1 MANVLVK
8 DTFRGNFELVWKLN
22 SQNDAKRVFLI
33 PVCIA
38 HKLIK
43 PQSKYGSYFVK
54 KGKWLLHTRNCK
66 NQASRSF
73 INLTSTTL
81 SEDPV
86 HCNQLCRIQLPSKMI
101 VIF

>member
-43 PQSKYGSYFVK
+43 PQSKYGSYFVE
-54 KGKWLLHTRNCK
+54 KGK
-66 NQASRSF
+66 
-73 INLTSTTL
+73 
-81 SEDPV
+81 
-86 HCNQLCRIQLPSKMI
+86 
-101 VIF
+101 